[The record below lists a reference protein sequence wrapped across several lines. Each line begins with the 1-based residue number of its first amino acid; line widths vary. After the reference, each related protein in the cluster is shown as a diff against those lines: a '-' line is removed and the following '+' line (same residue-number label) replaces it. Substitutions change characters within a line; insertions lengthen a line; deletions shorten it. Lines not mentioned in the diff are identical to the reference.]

1 MIDLCICSYKRPEL
15 LETLIAVARQT
26 GIAPDEIRV
35 IVADNTAEAWSR
47 TLVERAS
54 AQLPLNLEYAHAP
67 ADNISIARNACLDRA
82 KAPWIAF
89 IDDDEIP
96 APEWLGHLLAEAAR
110 GDWDAVLGPV
120 KAVYP
125 DDAPAWV
132 RKGDFHSTYPVQKH
146 GAIRTAYTGN
156 VLFRRDLVEKNNL
169 RFRVDLGKTG
179 GEDED
184 FFYRLFDA
192 GGRIGFAPEAIVYER
207 VPIARAS
214 MNWLLRR
221 NFRAGQSHGS
231 RLEQRKNRM
240 GEVALASAK
249 AAICGAGA
257 IVWSFHAV
265 RRNRY
270 LTRAALHAG
279 VVVRLSGWGVI
290 ELY

>member
-26 GIAPDEIRV
+26 GVPQNELRV
-35 IVADNTAEAWSR
+35 IIADNTADAQSR
-47 TLVERAS
+47 ALAGRA
-54 AQLPLNLEYAHAP
+54 AHQLPLTLVYVHAP
-67 ADNISIARNACLDRA
+67 QDNISIARNACLDHA
-82 KAPWIAF
+82 TSEWIAF

-96 APEWLGHLLAEAAR
+96 RPDWLGQLLAEARR
-110 GDWDAVLGPV
+110 GHWDVVLGPV
-120 KAVYP
+120 KALYP
-125 DDAPAWV
+125 DDAPVWA
-132 RKGDFHSTYPVQKH
+132 RKGDFHSTYPVRVK

-156 VLFRRDLVEKNNL
+156 VLFRRDLVERNNL
-169 RFRVDLGKTG
+169 RFRADLGKTG

-184 FFYRLFDA
+184 FFYRAFDA
-192 GGRIGFAPEAIVYER
+192 GARIGFAPEAVVYER
-207 VPIARAS
+207 VPVARAN

-231 RLEQRKNRM
+231 RLEQRSSRM
-240 GEVALASAK
+240 RDIALASAK
-249 AAICGAGA
+249 AVFCGAGA
-257 IVWSFHAV
+257 VIWGLNAV

-279 VVVRLSGWGVI
+279 VVARLSGLRAI